1 MEVRA
6 VAHLFPSEGWIE
18 AYRDALNTSATYR
31 EAARTWTHG
40 AIAMVVEPVPEL
52 GLPEGFCVWLDVA
65 EGHCHAARAVSLDE
79 AQQAPFCL
87 TTSYQRWR
95 AVIQRR
101 LDPIAG
107 MVTRR
112 LTLKGDLLTMMRYA
126 RSAQAMVRCA
136 TTVPSLFL
144 DEGVSDVA

>member
-1 MEVRA
+1 ME
-6 VAHLFPSEGWIE
+6 HLFPSDGWIG
-18 AYRDALNTSATYR
+18 AYKDALNESAPYQ

-40 AIAMVVEPVPEL
+40 AIAMVVEPAPEL
-52 GLPEGFCVWLDVA
+52 GLPEGFCVWLDVDQ
-65 EGHCHAARAVSLDE
+65 GRCRGARSVTLAE
-79 AQQAPFCL
+79 AQGAPFCL
-87 TTSYQRWR
+87 TASYVRWR

-112 LTLKGDLLTMMRYA
+112 LLLKGDLLTMMRYA

-136 TTVPSLFL
+136 TRVPSRFL
-144 DEGVSDVA
+144 DEGVGDVA